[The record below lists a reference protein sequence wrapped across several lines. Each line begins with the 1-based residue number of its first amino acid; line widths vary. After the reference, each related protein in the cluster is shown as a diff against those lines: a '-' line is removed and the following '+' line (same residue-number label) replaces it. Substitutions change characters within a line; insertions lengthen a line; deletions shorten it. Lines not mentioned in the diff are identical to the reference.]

1 MGKHGQSTK
10 GAGPEKG
17 RMTAAAAAR
26 IQSAG
31 DRAPACRTAQT
42 GFGPR
47 AQSAA
52 ARNAPTNPAGK
63 TSSADRR

>member
-1 MGKHGQSTK
+1 MNQGKQKEIRMAK
-10 GAGPEKG
+10 GNNGPKG
-17 RMTAAAAAR
+17 GMTQVASAR

-31 DRAPACRTAQT
+31 ARSPGSRTAQT

-52 ARNAPTNPAGK
+52 ATASGQGK
-63 TSSADRR
+63 GK